1 MSQESIFSGA
11 TPPVE
16 EVKTNPDTQT
26 QVVPQELVE
35 LVGEGKKYKT
45 VDEALKSVPHAQTH
59 IARLEAELAEKNEAL
74 AKAKA
79 VEDLLEELKKSG
91 QAPTPAQQ
99 QQIEAVKL
107 DPNEIAK
114 TVDQVVERR
123 LAIQEANRR
132 AQINTSSVVNAFTQK
147 FGNDSEKEYI
157 KIAEESGLSIEALNR
172 LAATSPAAVLRLAG
186 IQHSPEVQHTP
197 GKTSG
202 SVNTE
207 AFRSQQP
214 QGQPQSARVQGGKT
228 SDLVSA
234 WRAAKPNE

>member
-16 EVKTNPDTQT
+16 EVKPNPDTQT

-214 QGQPQSARVQGGKT
+214 QGQLQSARVQGGKT